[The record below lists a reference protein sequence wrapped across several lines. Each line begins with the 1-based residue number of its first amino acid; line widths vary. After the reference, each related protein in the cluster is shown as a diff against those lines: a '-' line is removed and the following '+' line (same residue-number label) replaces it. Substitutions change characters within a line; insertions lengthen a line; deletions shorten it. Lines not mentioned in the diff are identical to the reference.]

1 MFDVNSDFALNKAKE
16 DAIVCKSV
24 TGLHIELRQEDFSSA
39 AEFLWW
45 KKWSDDDYQKIEAA
59 GRKDNDCRSL
69 NPERDS
75 TGLSVEDE
83 LVAAQDKADA
93 DIAQRKTTQD
103 RIAAVRNLLTDA
115 QYRHLWMYYI
125 DGLSEAEIATREKVC
140 QQRISASLRLAQRKL
155 VNNL

>member
-1 MFDVNSDFALNKAKE
+1 MFDVNSDFALNKARE

-24 TGLHIELRQEDFSSA
+24 TGVHIELRQEDFSSA
-39 AEFLWW
+39 EEFLRW
-45 KKWSDDDYQKIEAA
+45 KKWSDDDYQKIETA
-59 GRKDNDCRSL
+59 GRKDDDCYSL
-69 NPERDS
+69 TPRDS

-83 LVAAQDKADA
+83 LVAAQEKADA
-93 DIAQRKTTQD
+93 DIAQRKTAQD

-125 DGLSEAEIATREKVC
+125 DRLSEAEIATREKVC